1 MSASVFA
8 FPSRGKGPQPWTNDE
23 LAELYRVVDLLGR
36 AGLAVAT
43 DMGMSD
49 EGDPWFVFCRV
60 DNEEVIAHFA
70 RIDGI
75 FVAASIA
82 VDETFRGANFRQ
94 IVDRMVSSQPL
105 VMPRPNPGSKLFLH
119 PAVMLTAF
127 VATALAHSE
136 KTQALDWLHA
146 VEAQWGHSTAAL
158 LNEVKHIKTGWLDTL
173 QTLWKLPLHDDKLA
187 HDSTKEGQALSLASL
202 IAIALA
208 ALQPIAEKVTALS
221 HFVADELP
229 GHSANASQGG
239 SAHAAQLAQDGVTD
253 AAAGLVNDHGTGGG
267 RSGGHGGGDDTPEAH
282 KAAAAAPASADN
294 AADNHQ
300 ATIDASH
307 AAAVS
312 AVQKAAYVDDAAH
325 ATVPAVEA
333 QADANGAF
341 LLMQQKVAAM
351 AQSQSPS
358 PSQSSAETFTIHVD
372 LNANTAQAISVQD
385 VTPEALQLLNIHVTK
400 NDLSSARSST
410 GDGSSSQ
417 SDPVSGSSSTTGS
430 TDLASSTTPTDT
442 SNTVA
447 PTQPSNAPQI
457 VDEVHVSP
465 EAVIQAISD
474 FVTSEAH
481 NLSSPISLSAGLQQK
496 LASYFGANSSLK
508 VIFFESDHPIADVF
522 AFSSDVVFVNEKD
535 LSPSVHLSNGG
546 GNLLLNDTSGTVT
559 LVGVTTIEHTAAV

>member
-36 AGLAVAT
+36 AGLSVTT

-105 VMPRPNPGSKLFLH
+105 VMPRPDSGSKLFLH

-146 VEAQWGHSTAAL
+146 VEAQWGHGKAAL
-158 LNEVKHIKTGWLDTL
+158 LSEIKHIKTGWLDTL
-173 QTLWKLPLHDDKLA
+173 QTLWKLPLHDEKVA
-187 HDSTKEGQALSLASL
+187 HDSSKEGQVLSLASL
-202 IAIALA
+202 IAIALV
-208 ALQPIAEKVTALS
+208 ALQPIAEKMAAIS
-221 HFVADELP
+221 QFVADEVS
-229 GHSANASQGG
+229 GHSATASQGDG
-239 SAHAAQLAQDGVTD
+239 AHAVQVTQDGSMD
-253 AAAGLVNDHGTGGG
+253 GAAGMANDHGTAGG
-267 RSGGHGGGDDTPEAH
+267 SGGHGAGGGDDTTGGH
-282 KAAAAAPASADN
+282 KTAATAAADSDT
-294 AADNHQ
+294 HQ
-300 ATIDASH
+300 ATIDHQATVDASH
-307 AAAVS
+307 AAAVA
-312 AVQKAAYVDDAAH
+312 AVQKTAFADDSTHAAAPPAAE
-325 ATVPAVEA
+325 T
-333 QADANGAF
+333 QSDANGAF

-351 AQSQSPS
+351 AQSV
-358 PSQSSAETFTIHVD
+358 ETFSIHVD
-372 LNANTAQAISVQD
+372 LSATTAQPISVQD
-385 VTPEALQLLNIHVTK
+385 VTTEALQLLNIHVTK
-400 NDLSSARSST
+400 TDPSSSKTPAD
-410 GDGSSSQ
+410 DGSDSS
-417 SDPVSGSSSTTGS
+417 SGTASVSSSSTTP
-430 TDLASSTTPTDT
+430 PTD
-442 SNTVA
+442 SASTVA
-447 PTQPSNAPQI
+447 PTQTSSAPQV
-457 VDEVHVSP
+457 VDVVHVSG
-465 EAVIQAISD
+465 EAVIQAISN

-481 NLSSPISLSAGLQQK
+481 NLSSPISLSSGLQQE
-496 LASYFGANSSLK
+496 LSSYFGSSSSLK
-508 VIFFESDHPIADVF
+508 VIFFESDNAMADVF

-535 LSPSVHLSNGG
+535 VSPSIHMSNGG
-546 GNLLLNDTSGTVT
+546 GNLVLDVTGGTVT